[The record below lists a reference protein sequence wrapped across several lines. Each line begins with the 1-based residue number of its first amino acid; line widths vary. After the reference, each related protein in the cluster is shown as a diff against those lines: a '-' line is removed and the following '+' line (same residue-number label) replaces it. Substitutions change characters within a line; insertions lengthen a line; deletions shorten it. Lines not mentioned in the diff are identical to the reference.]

1 MLEKHCFNLQLV
13 YDLKAGDP
21 SSDQRFKDF
30 VISIQGTFIS
40 AFCNITLKC

>member
-13 YDLKAGDP
+13 DDLKAADP
-21 SSDQRFKDF
+21 FSEKQFKDI

-40 AFCNITLKC
+40 AFCIGMPK